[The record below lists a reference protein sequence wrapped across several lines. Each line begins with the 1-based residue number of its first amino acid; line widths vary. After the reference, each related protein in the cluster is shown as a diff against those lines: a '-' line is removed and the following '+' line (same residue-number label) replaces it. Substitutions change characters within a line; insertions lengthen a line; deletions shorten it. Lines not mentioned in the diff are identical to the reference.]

1 MYIILEAVIKKTTN
15 MNSYINEDYVFG
27 QSMKIDT
34 NTEILVTRL
43 DCVNVS
49 NKHAQH
55 ELYYHGICLDL
66 VIAET
71 WKLV

>member
-15 MNSYINEDYVFG
+15 MNSCINEDYVFG

-55 ELYYHGICLDL
+55 EL
-66 VIAET
+66 
-71 WKLV
+71 